1 MQQMSLPNS
10 VSKESQKGTIP
21 QGNENPS
28 PVAPTS
34 GATKHLR
41 FNQQRSNA
49 NDGGPAHM
57 IRMPV
62 PKEFPQIG
70 GMTQR
75 ATHLS

>member
-1 MQQMSLPNS
+1 MQQMALPNP

-34 GATKHLR
+34 RATKHLR
-41 FNQQRSNA
+41 FNQQKSTA
-49 NDGGPAHM
+49 NDGGPAGM
-57 IRMPV
+57 AQMPA

-75 ATHLS
+75 ATRMS